1 MEGTS
6 HIFSSNEIIN
16 EILNHLNVIKT
27 GNSTYLTHQTITGKY
42 IRLRISDHGVNMS
55 SWYRNN
61 NGEDI
66 PLNESVNISLT
77 FLPNREE
84 CLGKGLT
91 FPQKAINK
99 TNVFKGRNSKQII
112 DYNFTIIHYV
122 YASWKINYQYLELII
137 ESILIFIE
145 TGRYVDNLSETSA
158 KPAVFEDVSNKEY
171 KKLKM

>member
-84 CLGKGLT
+84 CLGKL
-91 FPQKAINK
+91 
-99 TNVFKGRNSKQII
+99 
-112 DYNFTIIHYV
+112 
-122 YASWKINYQYLELII
+122 
-137 ESILIFIE
+137 
-145 TGRYVDNLSETSA
+145 
-158 KPAVFEDVSNKEY
+158 
-171 KKLKM
+171 